1 MLGDLEHKIIGV
13 LGEMFVAI
21 WRKHIWRF
29 LEKSCSVIWRNR
41 ARRFGEIVFGDFGA
55 FGERIGDCHGVTY
68 SPSTVS
74 VNYNGEK
81 MEANYG
87 DQNFINQKVKNTY
100 LCRFRDRN
108 V

>member
-41 ARRFGEIVFGDFGA
+41 AQRFGEVMLGDL
-55 FGERIGDCHGVTY
+55 
-68 SPSTVS
+68 
-74 VNYNGEK
+74 EK
-81 MEANYG
+81 SCSA
-87 DQNFINQKVKNTY
+87 IWRKHVW
-100 LCRFRDRN
+100 
-108 V
+108 

>member
-1 MLGDLEHKIIGV
+1 M
-13 LGEMFVAI
+13 
-21 WRKHIWRF
+21 
-29 LEKSCSVIWRNR
+29 IWRNR

-55 FGERIGDCHGVTY
+55 FGECIGDCHGVTY